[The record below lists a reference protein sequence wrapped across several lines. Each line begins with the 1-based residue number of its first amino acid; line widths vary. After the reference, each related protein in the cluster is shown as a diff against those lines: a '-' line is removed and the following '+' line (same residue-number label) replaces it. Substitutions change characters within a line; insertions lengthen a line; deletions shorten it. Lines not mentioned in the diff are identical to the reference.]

1 MIRHKRFRIQHP
13 LRLPKSAVIRVE
25 SSRFDSVCL
34 THVRQENPQSRRGR
48 IGVSSLD
55 AGDPTADPFQFTV
68 VGSTILVTLERP
80 AFIGRGP
87 ALPRVPSGVRPRLV
101 RVPSATGEISGS
113 HIELRQV
120 GVTVVAT
127 DLKSTN
133 GSVVRMPGRPPVT
146 LRQGESLVVAPFT
159 LIDIGDGIVLEIL
172 PREHRARSS
181 GTTMDS

>member
-1 MIRHKRFRIQHP
+1 MEA
-13 LRLPKSAVIRVE
+13 AVTDPAVFN
-25 SSRFDSVCL
+25 S
-34 THVRQENPQSRRGR
+34 
-48 IGVSSLD
+48 
-55 AGDPTADPFQFTV
+55 GDRTTDPFQFTV
-68 VGSTILVTLERP
+68 AGSTTVVSLDRP

-101 RVPSATGEISGS
+101 RVPSPTGEISAS

-133 GSVVRMPGRPPVT
+133 GSIVRMPGLPAVT

-159 LIDIGDGIVLEIL
+159 LIDLGDGIVLEIL
-172 PREHRARSS
+172 PREHRARSA

>member
-1 MIRHKRFRIQHP
+1 LIVVP
-13 LRLPKSAVIRVE
+13 E
-25 SSRFDSVCL
+25 SD
-34 THVRQENPQSRRGR
+34 P
-48 IGVSSLD
+48 
-55 AGDPTADPFQFTV
+55 AGFSPSDPSTDPFQFTV
-68 VGSTILVTLERP
+68 AGSTTVVSLDRP

-87 ALPRVPSGVRPRLV
+87 TLPRVFTGVRPRLV
-101 RVPSATGEISGS
+101 RVPSPAGEISAS

-133 GSVVRMPGRPPVT
+133 GSIVRMPGLPAVT

-159 LIDIGDGIVLEIL
+159 LIDLGDGIVLEIL
-172 PREHRARSS
+172 PREHRARSA